1 MANYGHTAVS
11 FDGTN
16 ATSAMGP
23 VYLKDIGQRSS
34 LGGSKGIYTLGQD
47 RYLAYGNDATFVN
60 TSDVMLSATSGVIE
74 DLRQRGLLLVTI
86 TPDA

>member
-16 ATSAMGP
+16 AVSTMGP
-23 VYLKDIGQRSS
+23 VYLKDIGQRNS
-34 LGGSKGIYTLGQD
+34 LGGSKNIYTLGQD
-47 RYLAYGNDATFVN
+47 RYLAYGHDATFVS
-60 TSDVMLSATSGVIE
+60 TSDVQLSATFGVIE
-74 DLRQRGLLLVTI
+74 DLRQRGLLKVTI

>member
-1 MANYGHTAVS
+1 MAYGTTIVN

-16 ATSAMGP
+16 AVSTMGP

-47 RYLAYGNDATFVN
+47 RYLAYGGDATFQS
-60 TSDVMLSATSGVIE
+60 TSDVMLSVQAGVIR
-74 DLRQRGLLLVTI
+74 DLTDRGLLTYTI
-86 TPDA
+86 VPDA